1 MLSPVITSPQ
11 RAYTTSDLRR
21 AEVIDEAF
29 SQPVAVRDGKTG
41 DLLLMVPQALINR
54 SNEVARYT
62 QLFTRVVVECQRLDP
77 SSVALDEASYIV
89 DFTAAQRQQF
99 VREFA
104 EALSTSLTEDDPAAV
119 AAFIA
124 YMSHA
129 NDTVPSQFYSSFLD
143 GERDLLD
150 AHMPSRP

>member
-1 MLSPVITSPQ
+1 MITAPHTT
-11 RAYTTSDLRR
+11 YTTSDLRR

-29 SQPVAVRDGKTG
+29 SQPVSVRDGKTG

-62 QLFTRVVVECQRLDP
+62 QLFTRVVVECQRPDP
-77 SSVALDEASYIV
+77 SSVALDRASYIV
-89 DFTAAQRQQF
+89 DFTPAQRQQF

-104 EALSTSLTEDDPAAV
+104 EALSSSLTEDDPAAV
-119 AAFIA
+119 EAFIA

-129 NDTVPSQFYSSFLD
+129 NNAVPPQFHSSFLD

-150 AHMPSRP
+150 AHLLSRR